1 MTLGPITVG
10 GVTVGP
16 IELNDMTVGEI
27 MFCGGVALLG
37 LTVLLAIVF
46 AIRKPKYKPQNLTA
60 EAVTEPV
67 RNGYPTQK
75 VTRKVTENAAAT
87 EFMDAQADAAAA
99 TEFMAQPDAGAAT
112 EFMAADDPAP
122 RPTEMMEAA
131 ETEYLRR

>member
-16 IELNDMTVGEI
+16 IELNDMTVGEM

-46 AIRKPKYKPQNLTA
+46 AIKKPKYRPQNLTG

-67 RNGYPTQK
+67 RNDFPTQK
-75 VTRKVTENAAAT
+75 VTREAAAAAAT
-87 EFMDAQADAAAA
+87 EFVDAQTGAEAA

-112 EFMAADDPAP
+112 EFMAADDPASL
-122 RPTEMMEAA
+122 PTEMMETA
-131 ETEYLRR
+131 ETEYLRQ

>member
-1 MTLGPITVG
+1 MTLGLITVG

-16 IELNDMTVGEI
+16 IELNDMTVGEM

-67 RNGYPTQK
+67 RNGYPR
-75 VTRKVTENAAAT
+75 RK
-87 EFMDAQADAAAA
+87 
-99 TEFMAQPDAGAAT
+99 
-112 EFMAADDPAP
+112 
-122 RPTEMMEAA
+122 
-131 ETEYLRR
+131 